1 MLCMD
6 LSTAISTAID
16 IIGDTTVVE
25 SLDVESLESLL
36 DVNILMPWEEAE
48 IESLH
53 MLASL

>member
-1 MLCMD
+1 MD

-53 MLASL
+53 ILASL